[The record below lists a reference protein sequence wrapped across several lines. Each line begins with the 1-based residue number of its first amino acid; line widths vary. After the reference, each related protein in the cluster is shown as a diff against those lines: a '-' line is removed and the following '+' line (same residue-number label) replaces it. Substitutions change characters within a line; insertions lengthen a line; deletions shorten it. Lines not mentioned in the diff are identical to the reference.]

1 MNKATPLS
9 QVKNTLTLDLEGM
22 TCAACAARIER
33 VISKNESIDSVSVN
47 FPLKKAVIKYQQNIN
62 IDELIQKISSIGYS
76 ADISTPKEE
85 VKVIYKNT
93 FLIPFISLALS
104 AGISRGFNTDN
115 SIISYFLG
123 FIVIFIF
130 GRRFHISALKKIKH
144 LEFNMDTLISLGS
157 LSSVAVSLLPSSNS
171 DMFLDAGAYIVSFV
185 LFGKAVEE
193 ISIKDSVNVS
203 EAIKNSRPQNAKVLS
218 EESIVITKVS
228 DLKTGDLIGI
238 SPGEI
243 IPIDGVIKT
252 GNSSTNEDFLTGESR
267 PIDKSVGDTVLAGS
281 INLDGYL
288 EVEVKEGAVSTYDFI
303 EALILEAQ
311 STTPA
316 IQKSLD
322 KITQFFVPSILI
334 LSLFT
339 FVYRYSIL
347 EIDLIRSL
355 EIAISVLVI
364 ACPCALGLAT
374 PIILYKASSLA
385 YSDGYIFKNFDK
397 LQNIKQLKKIIFDK
411 TGTLTSGIFNITK
424 IDTSNSNLSEE
435 SVLSFV
441 ASIEIKSNH
450 PVAKSLV
457 LEAEKREL
465 PLFVSNEVREDI
477 GSGIR
482 GVVDGIQVI
491 VKRKKGV
498 ENILEV
504 SIGDENVFIV
514 LEEDLT
520 VNDSLLKKIKKDYDI
535 SILSGDN
542 LEKVETLAKKIGI
555 DHALGD
561 QTPEDKLKYV
571 KRMQESEGVIFI
583 GDGINDSPSLQQADV
598 SITTSVSSQIAQA
611 SSDVVIQ
618 KGGLEKI
625 LNIRNLATKS
635 SKRVRQNLFLAFIYN
650 TLMIPVAVSGNIS
663 PKLGALAMALSS
675 ISVVIN
681 SSRKLTN

>member
-47 FPLKKAVIKYQQNIN
+47 FPLKKAVIKYQQSIN
-62 IDELIQKISSIGYS
+62 TDELIQKISSIGYAAS
-76 ADISTPKEE
+76 VSEIRNKE
-85 VKVIYKNT
+85 KKIDGNL
-93 FLIPFISLALS
+93 FWIPFLSLIFS
-104 AGISRGFNTDN
+104 AGISQGFNSNN
-115 SIISYFLG
+115 SLRSYVLG

-130 GRRFHISALKKIKH
+130 GRRFHISAFKKIKN

-435 SVLSFV
+435 SFLSLV

-457 LEAEKREL
+457 LEAERREL

-482 GVVDGIQVI
+482 GIVDGIQVI

>member
-47 FPLKKAVIKYQQNIN
+47 FPLKKAVIKYQQSIN
-62 IDELIQKISSIGYS
+62 TDELIQKISSIGYAAS
-76 ADISTPKEE
+76 VSEIRNKE
-85 VKVIYKNT
+85 KKIDGNL
-93 FLIPFISLALS
+93 FWIPFLSLIFS
-104 AGISRGFNTDN
+104 AGISQGFNSNN
-115 SIISYFLG
+115 SLRSYVLG

-130 GRRFHISALKKIKH
+130 GRRFHISAFKKIKN

-457 LEAEKREL
+457 LEAERREL

-482 GVVDGIQVI
+482 GIVDGIQVI

-625 LNIRNLATKS
+625 LNIRNLATES

>member
-1 MNKATPLS
+1 MNKATQLS
-9 QVKNTLTLDLEGM
+9 QIKNTLTLDLEGM

-33 VISKNESIDSVSVN
+33 VISKNESIESVSVN
-47 FPLKKAVIKYQQNIN
+47 FPLKKAVIKYQQDIN
-62 IDELIQKISSIGYS
+62 TAELIQKISSIGYS
-76 ADISTPKEE
+76 ANISTPKEE
-85 VKVIYKNT
+85 VKISYKNS
-93 FLIPFISLALS
+93 FLIPFISLVFS
-104 AGISRGFNTDN
+104 AGISRGFSADN
-115 SIISYFLG
+115 STISYLLG

-130 GRRFHISALKKIKH
+130 GRRFHASALKKIRH

-157 LSSVAVSLLPSSNS
+157 LSSVAVSLLPSSDS
-171 DMFLDAGAYIVSFV
+171 DMFIDAGAYIISFV

-218 EESIVITKVS
+218 EENIIITKVS
-228 DLKTGDLIGI
+228 DLRTGDLIGI

-243 IPIDGVIKT
+243 IPIDGVVKT
-252 GNSSTNEDFLTGESR
+252 GNSYANEDFLTGEST
-267 PIDKSVGDTVLAGS
+267 PINKSVGDTVLAGS

-288 EVEVKEGAVSTYDFI
+288 EVEVKDGAVSTYDFI
-303 EALILEAQ
+303 ETLILEAQ
-311 STTPA
+311 STTPS

-339 FVYRYSIL
+339 FFYRYLVS
-347 EIDLIRSL
+347 ETDLIRSL

-385 YSDGYIFKNFDK
+385 YRDGYIFKNFDK
-397 LQNIKQLKKIIFDK
+397 LQSVKQFKKIIFDK
-411 TGTLTSGIFNITK
+411 TGTLTSGIFNVVK
-424 IDTSNSNLSEE
+424 IDTSDSNLSED

-465 PLFVSNEVREDI
+465 PLFLSTEVQEDI
-477 GSGIR
+477 GSGIH
-482 GVVDGIQVI
+482 GIVDGIQIVI
-491 VKRKKGV
+491 KRKKGV

-504 SIGDENVFIV
+504 SIGNENVFIV

-520 VNDSLLKKIKKDYDI
+520 INDSLLEKIKKDYNI
-535 SILSGDN
+535 SILSGDS
-542 LEKVETLAKKIGI
+542 LDKVETLAKKIGV
-555 DHALGD
+555 DDALGN

-625 LNIRNLATKS
+625 LNIRNLAAKS
-635 SKRVRQNLFLAFIYN
+635 SRRVRQNLFLAFIYN
-650 TLMIPVAVSGNIS
+650 TLMIPIAVSGNIS

>member
-85 VKVIYKNT
+85 VKVSYKNT
-93 FLIPFISLALS
+93 FLIPFISLVLS

-457 LEAEKREL
+457 LEAERREL

-482 GVVDGIQVI
+482 GIVDGIQVI

-520 VNDSLLKKIKKDYDI
+520 VNDSLLKKIKKDYDT

-571 KRMQESEGVIFI
+571 KTMQESEGVIFI

>member
-9 QVKNTLTLDLEGM
+9 QVKKTLTLDLEGM

-85 VKVIYKNT
+85 VKVSYKNT
-93 FLIPFISLALS
+93 FLIPFISLLLS

-115 SIISYFLG
+115 STISYFLG

-482 GVVDGIQVI
+482 GIVDGIQVI

-555 DHALGD
+555 DNALGD

>member
-1 MNKATPLS
+1 LS

-85 VKVIYKNT
+85 VKVSYKNT
-93 FLIPFISLALS
+93 FLIPFISLVLS

-157 LSSVAVSLLPSSNS
+157 LSSVVVSLLPSSNS

-482 GVVDGIQVI
+482 GIVDGIQVI

-542 LEKVETLAKKIGI
+542 LEKVEILAKKIGI

>member
-85 VKVIYKNT
+85 VKVSYKNT
-93 FLIPFISLALS
+93 FLIPFISLVLS

-482 GVVDGIQVI
+482 GIVDGIQVI

-571 KRMQESEGVIFI
+571 KIMQESEGVIFI

>member
-85 VKVIYKNT
+85 VKVSYKNT
-93 FLIPFISLALS
+93 FLIPFISLVLS

-115 SIISYFLG
+115 STISYFLG

-457 LEAEKREL
+457 LEAERREL

-482 GVVDGIQVI
+482 GIVDGIQVI

>member
-1 MNKATPLS
+1 LS

-85 VKVIYKNT
+85 VKVSYKNT
-93 FLIPFISLALS
+93 FLIPFISLVLS

-157 LSSVAVSLLPSSNS
+157 LSSVVVSLLPSSNS

-482 GVVDGIQVI
+482 GIVDGIQVI

>member
-85 VKVIYKNT
+85 VKVSYKNT
-93 FLIPFISLALS
+93 FLIPFISLVLS

-130 GRRFHISALKKIKH
+130 GRRFHISALKKIRH

-482 GVVDGIQVI
+482 GIVDGIQVI

-571 KRMQESEGVIFI
+571 KTMQESEGVIFI

>member
-85 VKVIYKNT
+85 VKVSYKNT
-93 FLIPFISLALS
+93 FLIPFISLVLS

-157 LSSVAVSLLPSSNS
+157 LSSVVVSLLPSSNS

-243 IPIDGVIKT
+243 IQIDGVIKT

-482 GVVDGIQVI
+482 GIVDGIQVI

-520 VNDSLLKKIKKDYDI
+520 INDSLLKKIKKDYDI

>member
-9 QVKNTLTLDLEGM
+9 QVKDTLTLDLEGM

-85 VKVIYKNT
+85 VKVSYKNT
-93 FLIPFISLALS
+93 FLIPFISLLLS

-115 SIISYFLG
+115 STISYFLG

-482 GVVDGIQVI
+482 GIVDGIQVI

>member
-1 MNKATPLS
+1 MNKATQLS
-9 QVKNTLTLDLEGM
+9 QIKNTLTLDLEGM

-33 VISKNESIDSVSVN
+33 VISKNESIESVSVN
-47 FPLKKAVIKYQQNIN
+47 FPLKKAVIKYQQDIN
-62 IDELIQKISSIGYS
+62 TAELIQKISSIGYS
-76 ADISTPKEE
+76 ANISTPKEE
-85 VKVIYKNT
+85 VKISYKNS
-93 FLIPFISLALS
+93 FLIPFISLVFS
-104 AGISRGFNTDN
+104 AGISRGFSADN
-115 SIISYFLG
+115 STISYLLG

-130 GRRFHISALKKIKH
+130 GRRFHASALKKIRH

-157 LSSVAVSLLPSSNS
+157 LSSVAVSLLPSGDS
-171 DMFLDAGAYIVSFV
+171 DMFIDAGAYIISFV

-218 EESIVITKVS
+218 EENIIITKVS
-228 DLKTGDLIGI
+228 DLRTGDLIGI

-243 IPIDGVIKT
+243 IPIDGVVKT
-252 GNSSTNEDFLTGESR
+252 GNSYANEDFLTGEST
-267 PIDKSVGDTVLAGS
+267 PINKSVGDTVLAGS

-288 EVEVKEGAVSTYDFI
+288 EVEVKDGAVSTYDFI
-303 EALILEAQ
+303 ETLILEAQ
-311 STTPA
+311 STTPS

-339 FVYRYSIL
+339 FFYRYLVS
-347 EIDLIRSL
+347 ETDLIRSL

-385 YSDGYIFKNFDK
+385 YRDGYIFKNFDK
-397 LQNIKQLKKIIFDK
+397 LQSVKQFKKIIFDK
-411 TGTLTSGIFNITK
+411 TGTLTSGIFNVVK
-424 IDTSNSNLSEE
+424 IDTSDSNLSED

-465 PLFVSNEVREDI
+465 PLFLSTEVQEDI
-477 GSGIR
+477 GSGIH
-482 GVVDGIQVI
+482 GIVDGIQIVI
-491 VKRKKGV
+491 KRKKGV

-504 SIGDENVFIV
+504 SIGNENVFIV

-520 VNDSLLKKIKKDYDI
+520 INDSLLEKIKKDYNI
-535 SILSGDN
+535 SILSGDS
-542 LEKVETLAKKIGI
+542 LDKVETLAKKIGV
-555 DHALGD
+555 DDALGN

-625 LNIRNLATKS
+625 LNIRNLAAKS
-635 SKRVRQNLFLAFIYN
+635 SRRVRQNLFLAFIYN
-650 TLMIPVAVSGNIS
+650 TLMIPIAVSGNIS

>member
-85 VKVIYKNT
+85 VKVSYKNT
-93 FLIPFISLALS
+93 FLIPFISLVLS

-482 GVVDGIQVI
+482 GIVDGIQVI

-555 DHALGD
+555 DNALGD

>member
-33 VISKNESIDSVSVN
+33 VISKNESIESVSVN

-85 VKVIYKNT
+85 VKVSYKNT
-93 FLIPFISLALS
+93 FLIPFISLLLS

-115 SIISYFLG
+115 STISYFLG

-193 ISIKDSVNVS
+193 ISIKDSINVS
-203 EAIKNSRPQNAKVLS
+203 EAIKNTRPQNAKVLS

-228 DLKTGDLIGI
+228 DLKTGDLIGV

-252 GNSSTNEDFLTGESR
+252 GNSSTNEDFLTGESK

-339 FVYRYSIL
+339 FFYRYSIL

-397 LQNIKQLKKIIFDK
+397 LQIIKQLKKIIFDK
-411 TGTLTSGIFNITK
+411 TGTLTSGIFNIVK
-424 IDTSNSNLSEE
+424 IDTLNSNLSEE

-441 ASIEIKSNH
+441 ASVEIKSNH

-465 PLFVSNEVREDI
+465 SLFVSTEVREDI
-477 GSGIR
+477 GSGIH
-482 GVVDGIQVI
+482 GMVGGIQVV

-504 SIGDENVFIV
+504 SIGNENVFIV

-535 SILSGDN
+535 SILSGDSS
-542 LEKVETLAKKIGI
+542 EKVETLAKKIGI
-555 DHALGD
+555 DYALGD

-625 LNIRNLATKS
+625 LNIRNLAIRS

-675 ISVVIN
+675 ISVVVN

>member
-85 VKVIYKNT
+85 VKVSYKNT
-93 FLIPFISLALS
+93 FLIPFISLVLS

-385 YSDGYIFKNFDK
+385 YSDGYIIKNFDK

-465 PLFVSNEVREDI
+465 PLFVSNAVREDI

-482 GVVDGIQVI
+482 GIVDGIQVI

>member
-85 VKVIYKNT
+85 VKVSYKNT

-482 GVVDGIQVI
+482 GIVDGIQVI

-520 VNDSLLKKIKKDYDI
+520 VNDSLLKKIKKDYDS

-555 DHALGD
+555 EHALGD

-571 KRMQESEGVIFI
+571 KTMQESEGVIFI

>member
-1 MNKATPLS
+1 MS
-9 QVKNTLTLDLEGM
+9 
-22 TCAACAARIER
+22 
-33 VISKNESIDSVSVN
+33 
-47 FPLKKAVIKYQQNIN
+47 
-62 IDELIQKISSIGYS
+62 LI
-76 ADISTPKEE
+76 
-85 VKVIYKNT
+85 
-93 FLIPFISLALS
+93 FS
-104 AGISRGFNTDN
+104 AGISQGFNSNN
-115 SIISYFLG
+115 SLRSYVLG

-130 GRRFHISALKKIKH
+130 GRRFHISAFKKIKN

-457 LEAEKREL
+457 LEAERREL

-482 GVVDGIQVI
+482 GIVDGIQVI

>member
-85 VKVIYKNT
+85 VKVSYKNT
-93 FLIPFISLALS
+93 FLIPFISLVLS

-311 STTPA
+311 SATPA

-374 PIILYKASSLA
+374 PIILYKASSIA

-482 GVVDGIQVI
+482 GIVDGIQVI

>member
-85 VKVIYKNT
+85 VKVSYKNT
-93 FLIPFISLALS
+93 FLIPFISLVLS

-288 EVEVKEGAVSTYDFI
+288 EDEVKEGAVSTYDFI

-457 LEAEKREL
+457 LEAERREL

-482 GVVDGIQVI
+482 GIVDGIQVI

>member
-1 MNKATPLS
+1 MNKATQLS
-9 QVKNTLTLDLEGM
+9 QVNNTLTLDLEGM

-33 VISKNESIDSVSVN
+33 VISKNESIESVSVN
-47 FPLKKAVIKYQQNIN
+47 FPLKKAVIKYQQSIN
-62 IDELIQKISSIGYS
+62 TDELIQKISSIGYAAS
-76 ADISTPKEE
+76 VSEIRNKE
-85 VKVIYKNT
+85 KKIDGNL
-93 FLIPFISLALS
+93 FWIPFLSLIFS
-104 AGISRGFNTDN
+104 AGISQGFNSNN
-115 SIISYFLG
+115 SLRSYVLG

-130 GRRFHISALKKIKH
+130 GRRFHISAFKKIKN

-457 LEAEKREL
+457 LEAERREL

-482 GVVDGIQVI
+482 GIVDGIQVI

>member
-85 VKVIYKNT
+85 VKVSYKNT
-93 FLIPFISLALS
+93 FLIPFISLVLS

-218 EESIVITKVS
+218 KESIVITKVS

-482 GVVDGIQVI
+482 GIVDGIQVI

>member
-85 VKVIYKNT
+85 VKVSYKNT
-93 FLIPFISLALS
+93 FLIPFISLVLS

-482 GVVDGIQVI
+482 GIVDGIQVI

-555 DHALGD
+555 DHALGN

>member
-85 VKVIYKNT
+85 VKVSYKNT
-93 FLIPFISLALS
+93 FLIPFISLVLS

-482 GVVDGIQVI
+482 GIVDGIQVI

-571 KRMQESEGVIFI
+571 KRMQESDGVIFI

>member
-33 VISKNESIDSVSVN
+33 VISKNESIESVSVN

-85 VKVIYKNT
+85 VKVSYKNT
-93 FLIPFISLALS
+93 FLIPFISLVLS

-267 PIDKSVGDTVLAGS
+267 PIDKRVGDTVLAGS

-482 GVVDGIQVI
+482 GIVDGIQVI

>member
-1 MNKATPLS
+1 MNISL
-9 QVKNTLTLDLEGM
+9 LLEGM

-33 VISKNESIDSVSVN
+33 VISKNESIESVSVN
-47 FPLKKAVIKYQQNIN
+47 FPLKKAVIKYKQSIN
-62 IDELIQKISSIGYS
+62 SDELIQKISSIGYS
-76 ADISTPKEE
+76 ASISEIRNKE
-85 VKVIYKNT
+85 KKINGNL
-93 FLIPFISLALS
+93 FWIPFLSLIFS
-104 AGISRGFNTDN
+104 AGISQGFNSNN
-115 SIISYFLG
+115 SLRSYVLG

-130 GRRFHISALKKIKH
+130 GRRFHISAFKKIKN

-311 STTPA
+311 SATPA

-482 GVVDGIQVI
+482 GIVDGIQVI

>member
-85 VKVIYKNT
+85 VKVNYKNT
-93 FLIPFISLALS
+93 FLIPFISLLLS

-115 SIISYFLG
+115 STISYFLG

-322 KITQFFVPSILI
+322 RITQFFVPSILI

-482 GVVDGIQVI
+482 GIVDGIQVI

>member
-1 MNKATPLS
+1 
-9 QVKNTLTLDLEGM
+9 
-22 TCAACAARIER
+22 
-33 VISKNESIDSVSVN
+33 
-47 FPLKKAVIKYQQNIN
+47 
-62 IDELIQKISSIGYS
+62 
-76 ADISTPKEE
+76 
-85 VKVIYKNT
+85 
-93 FLIPFISLALS
+93 
-104 AGISRGFNTDN
+104 
-115 SIISYFLG
+115 YFLG

-482 GVVDGIQVI
+482 GIVDGIQVI

-520 VNDSLLKKIKKDYDI
+520 INDSLLKKIKKDYDI

>member
-1 MNKATPLS
+1 LS

-76 ADISTPKEE
+76 ADISTPNEE
-85 VKVIYKNT
+85 VKVSYKNT
-93 FLIPFISLALS
+93 FLIPFISLVLS

-157 LSSVAVSLLPSSNS
+157 LSSVVVSLLPSSNS

-482 GVVDGIQVI
+482 GIVDGIQVI

-520 VNDSLLKKIKKDYDI
+520 INDSLLKKIKKDYDI

>member
-1 MNKATPLS
+1 MS
-9 QVKNTLTLDLEGM
+9 
-22 TCAACAARIER
+22 
-33 VISKNESIDSVSVN
+33 
-47 FPLKKAVIKYQQNIN
+47 
-62 IDELIQKISSIGYS
+62 
-76 ADISTPKEE
+76 
-85 VKVIYKNT
+85 YKNT
-93 FLIPFISLALS
+93 FLIPFISLVLS

-218 EESIVITKVS
+218 EESIAITKVS

-385 YSDGYIFKNFDK
+385 YSDGYIFKSFDK
-397 LQNIKQLKKIIFDK
+397 LQNIKQLKK
-411 TGTLTSGIFNITK
+411 LY
-424 IDTSNSNLSEE
+424 L
-435 SVLSFV
+435 
-441 ASIEIKSNH
+441 IK
-450 PVAKSLV
+450 
-457 LEAEKREL
+457 LE
-465 PLFVSNEVREDI
+465 PLHL
-477 GSGIR
+477 G
-482 GVVDGIQVI
+482 
-491 VKRKKGV
+491 
-498 ENILEV
+498 
-504 SIGDENVFIV
+504 
-514 LEEDLT
+514 
-520 VNDSLLKKIKKDYDI
+520 Y
-535 SILSGDN
+535 SILQK
-542 LEKVETLAKKIGI
+542 LILQILTCRRKVFYL
-555 DHALGD
+555 L
-561 QTPEDKLKYV
+561 
-571 KRMQESEGVIFI
+571 
-583 GDGINDSPSLQQADV
+583 
-598 SITTSVSSQIAQA
+598 
-611 SSDVVIQ
+611 
-618 KGGLEKI
+618 
-625 LNIRNLATKS
+625 
-635 SKRVRQNLFLAFIYN
+635 
-650 TLMIPVAVSGNIS
+650 
-663 PKLGALAMALSS
+663 
-675 ISVVIN
+675 
-681 SSRKLTN
+681 

>member
-85 VKVIYKNT
+85 VKVSYKNT
-93 FLIPFISLALS
+93 FLIPFISLVLS

-115 SIISYFLG
+115 STISYFLG

-385 YSDGYIFKNFDK
+385 YSDGYI
-397 LQNIKQLKKIIFDK
+397 
-411 TGTLTSGIFNITK
+411 
-424 IDTSNSNLSEE
+424 
-435 SVLSFV
+435 
-441 ASIEIKSNH
+441 
-450 PVAKSLV
+450 
-457 LEAEKREL
+457 
-465 PLFVSNEVREDI
+465 
-477 GSGIR
+477 
-482 GVVDGIQVI
+482 
-491 VKRKKGV
+491 
-498 ENILEV
+498 
-504 SIGDENVFIV
+504 
-514 LEEDLT
+514 
-520 VNDSLLKKIKKDYDI
+520 
-535 SILSGDN
+535 
-542 LEKVETLAKKIGI
+542 
-555 DHALGD
+555 
-561 QTPEDKLKYV
+561 
-571 KRMQESEGVIFI
+571 
-583 GDGINDSPSLQQADV
+583 
-598 SITTSVSSQIAQA
+598 SVSYTH
-611 SSDVVIQ
+611 
-618 KGGLEKI
+618 LT
-625 LNIRNLATKS
+625 LPTK
-635 SKRVRQNLFLAFIYN
+635 A
-650 TLMIPVAVSGNIS
+650 
-663 PKLGALAMALSS
+663 
-675 ISVVIN
+675 
-681 SSRKLTN
+681 

>member
-47 FPLKKAVIKYQQNIN
+47 FPLKKAVIKYEQNIN

-76 ADISTPKEE
+76 ADISTTKEE
-85 VKVIYKNT
+85 VKVSYKNT
-93 FLIPFISLALS
+93 FLIPFISLVLS

-435 SVLSFV
+435 SVLSFA

-482 GVVDGIQVI
+482 GIVDGIQVI

-520 VNDSLLKKIKKDYDI
+520 INDSLLKKIKKDYDI

-571 KRMQESEGVIFI
+571 KKMQESEGVIFI
-583 GDGINDSPSLQQADV
+583 GDGINDSPSLQQANV

>member
-85 VKVIYKNT
+85 VKVSYKNT
-93 FLIPFISLALS
+93 FLIPFISLVLS
-104 AGISRGFNTDN
+104 AGISRGYNTDN

-157 LSSVAVSLLPSSNS
+157 LSSVVVSLLPSSNS

-482 GVVDGIQVI
+482 GIVDGIQVI

>member
-85 VKVIYKNT
+85 VKVSYKNT
-93 FLIPFISLALS
+93 FLIPFISLVLS

-457 LEAEKREL
+457 LEAERREL

-482 GVVDGIQVI
+482 GIVDGIQVI

>member
-85 VKVIYKNT
+85 VKVSYKNT
-93 FLIPFISLALS
+93 FLIPFISLVLS

-157 LSSVAVSLLPSSNS
+157 LSSVVVSLLPSSNS

-482 GVVDGIQVI
+482 GIVDGIQVI

-625 LNIRNLATKS
+625 LTIRNLATKS

-650 TLMIPVAVSGNIS
+650 TLMIPIAVSGNIS

>member
-85 VKVIYKNT
+85 VKVSYKNT
-93 FLIPFISLALS
+93 FLIPFISLVLS

-157 LSSVAVSLLPSSNS
+157 LSSVVVSLLPSSNS

-482 GVVDGIQVI
+482 GIVDGIQVI

-520 VNDSLLKKIKKDYDI
+520 INDSLLKKIKKDYDI

-650 TLMIPVAVSGNIS
+650 TLMIPIAVSGNIS

>member
-1 MNKATPLS
+1 MNKATQLS

-33 VISKNESIDSVSVN
+33 VISKNESIESVSVN
-47 FPLKKAVIKYQQNIN
+47 FPLKKAVIKYKQSIN
-62 IDELIQKISSIGYS
+62 TDELIQKISSIGYAAS
-76 ADISTPKEE
+76 VSEIRNKE
-85 VKVIYKNT
+85 KKIDGNL
-93 FLIPFISLALS
+93 FWIPFLSLIFS
-104 AGISRGFNTDN
+104 AGISQGFNSNN
-115 SIISYFLG
+115 SLRSYVLG

-130 GRRFHISALKKIKH
+130 GRRFHISAFKKIKN

-171 DMFLDAGAYIVSFV
+171 DMFIDAGAYIISFV
-185 LFGKAVEE
+185 LFGKAIEE

-218 EESIVITKVS
+218 DENIQITKVS
-228 DLKTGDLIGI
+228 DLKTGELIGI

-243 IPIDGVIKT
+243 IPIDGIVKT
-252 GNSSTNEDFLTGESR
+252 GTSSTNEDFLTGESR
-267 PIDKSVGDTVLAGS
+267 PIDKSIGDTVLAGS

-288 EVEVKEGAVSTYDFI
+288 EIEVKDGAVSTYDFI
-303 EALILEAQ
+303 ETLILEAQ
-311 STTPA
+311 STTPS
-316 IQKSLD
+316 IQKALD
-322 KITQFFVPSILI
+322 KITQFFVPSILA

-339 FVYRYSIL
+339 FFYRYSVL
-347 EIDLIRSL
+347 ETDLIRSL

-385 YSDGYIFKNFDK
+385 YRDGYIFKSFDK
-397 LQNIKQLKKIIFDK
+397 LQNIKKLKKIIFDK

-424 IDTSNSNLSEE
+424 IDALDSHFSEDSILS
-435 SVLSFV
+435 LV

-465 PLFVSNEVREDI
+465 PLYLSTEVREDI

-482 GVVDGIQVI
+482 GLVDGIQVVI
-491 VKRKKGV
+491 QRRKGSD
-498 ENILEV
+498 NILEV
-504 SIGDENVFIV
+504 SIGNENVLIS

-520 VNDSLLKKIKKDYDI
+520 VDDSLLEKIKKYYVI

-542 LEKVETLAKKIGI
+542 LEKVATLAKKIGV
-555 DHALGD
+555 DNALGD
-561 QTPEDKLKYV
+561 QTPEDKLEYV
-571 KRMQESEGVIFI
+571 KNIQESEGVIFI

-598 SITTSVSSQIAQA
+598 SITTSISSQIAQA
-611 SSDVVIQ
+611 SSDIVIQ
-618 KGGLEKI
+618 RGGLEKI
-625 LNIRNLATKS
+625 LNIRDLATKVVEEFV
-635 SKRVRQNLFLAFIYN
+635 KIYFLHLFI
-650 TLMIPVAVSGNIS
+650 TL
-663 PKLGALAMALSS
+663 
-675 ISVVIN
+675 
-681 SSRKLTN
+681 

>member
-1 MNKATPLS
+1 LS

-85 VKVIYKNT
+85 VKVSYKNT
-93 FLIPFISLALS
+93 FLIPFISLVLS

-115 SIISYFLG
+115 STISYFLG

-482 GVVDGIQVI
+482 GIVDGIQVI